1 MIPIIKINNIYQ
13 QKSIKNMSD
22 YTNTNLDYNKYLSN
36 LLETEPERFLEEIR
50 TQTPKTIEW
59 VSQKCKNYHNWFSP
73 PLHQLVRI
81 TGKLVKPNQVE
92 VGSYFGE
99 QLPDGI
105 PEDLA
110 LEIFE
115 ELKKY
120 NLNPEDTDYYGHN
133 LSQFLARRHQTISNR
148 TGNEHLIQSICSY
161 FQLPEITEQS
171 VEYAA
176 PPTCSGQ
183 YPPEE
188 PPPHSNLDEQDS
200 DEEYNYPVPA
210 PSIPFSSIRPPTYD
224 GHFQNFVDNMDEY
237 ERELEEAEEVG
248 DFLEEIKEKGTL
260 FTNRAKETIGQK
272 PES

>member
-22 YTNTNLDYNKYLSN
+22 YTNTNIDYNKYLSN

-50 TQTPKTIEW
+50 TQTPENIKW

-73 PLHQLVRI
+73 TLHQLVRT

-99 QLPDGI
+99 QI

-120 NLNPEDTDYYGHN
+120 NLN
-133 LSQFLARRHQTISNR
+133 
-148 TGNEHLIQSICSY
+148 
-161 FQLPEITEQS
+161 PEITEQS

-183 YPPEE
+183 YPPEG

-272 PES
+272 PKS